1 MKQKIVTPY
10 SYEHNP
16 DKHRVCETVS
26 KTVPGQT
33 MSLREILDRYARGMK
48 PVGNPNPP
56 QFYDEDIPPVNIGTL
71 DLTERAELR
80 EQLSQ
85 QIENIKQSARDKT
98 KPLPKPQ
105 TPLTLEGFKEVV
117 GLLTKTPL
125 QEKKE

>member
-1 MKQKIVTPY
+1 MKTKIVTPY
-10 SYEHNP
+10 SYEYNP
-16 DKHRVCETVS
+16 DKHRVFETAS

-85 QIENIKQSARDKT
+85 QIEAIKQTARDKA
-98 KPLPKPQ
+98 KPKEKLP
-105 TPLTLEGFKEVV
+105 TPLTLEGMKEIIA
-117 GLLTKTPL
+117 PL
-125 QEKKE
+125 IPKLKEKE